1 MSTSSRL
8 PGILLPGG
16 AEFGKFQW
24 FNIEYGVSYSFK
36 PSYNISDSKF
46 ITGQVKRI
54 KPQNGYRQSWIV
66 PNFVNDCSR
75 IVGTDQNVECLKV
88 NDKAHQQN
96 HIQLVTKVLQLSKR

>member
-1 MSTSSRL
+1 MIQYR
-8 PGILLPGG
+8 IRCFLL
-16 AEFGKFQW
+16 FF
-24 FNIEYGVSYSFK
+24 I
-36 PSYNISDSKF
+36 ISDSSLFQKF

-54 KPQNGYRQSWIV
+54 KPQNGYRQSWLL

-96 HIQLVTKVLQLSKR
+96 HIQLTTKVLQLTKR